1 MKRVDLYLQSFK
13 DYKYIVFMPEFFI
26 KLIMIKQF
34 SILVVLI
41 LLSAFN
47 AFANDDAHKEKVV
60 TSKWSLVFGSAEV
73 SNHFMSD
80 QEYSGPTL
88 GL

>member
-1 MKRVDLYLQSFK
+1 
-13 DYKYIVFMPEFFI
+13 MPEFFI